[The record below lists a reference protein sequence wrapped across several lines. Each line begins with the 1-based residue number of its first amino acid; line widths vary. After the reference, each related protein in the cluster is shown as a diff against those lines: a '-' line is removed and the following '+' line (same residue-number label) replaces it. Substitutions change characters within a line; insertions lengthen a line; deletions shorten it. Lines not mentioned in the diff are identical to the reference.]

1 MTHQLDLTYFWIKT
15 LTVVESV
22 QDTFLAAN
30 NSLHYTVELLI

>member
-15 LTVVESV
+15 LTVVEGV

-30 NSLHYTVELLI
+30 NSLRYRVGLLI